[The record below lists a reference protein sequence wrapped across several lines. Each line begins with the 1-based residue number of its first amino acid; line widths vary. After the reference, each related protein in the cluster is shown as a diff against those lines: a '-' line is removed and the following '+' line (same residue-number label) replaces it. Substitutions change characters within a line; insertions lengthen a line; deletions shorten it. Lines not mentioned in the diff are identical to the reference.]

1 MAHRRRVGIR
11 GANPDRKKKH
21 KRCKKRMSLQKV
33 YDKLFAQNCGMDLQ
47 WCDDGFSL
55 EKLYELAGKEDRVLT
70 ITLRHE
76 SPSEQIWGN
85 SITCCI
91 IYTERERLHLLENL
105 KNDVSTFGKVR
116 AKYLLSEF
124 TNEQIDRL
132 KSEGFDSQDAIEILI
147 APQLTPSNVYGS
159 EEKRELNT
167 IEIPLAPEPPLEE
180 LKFQFYGLCRFLED
194 GMILTPSE
202 HVDFLALKLI
212 FNMKL
217 TDDEKLEVY
226 DGEGKI
232 HNNEVARSYLLFRSR
247 MTTLSEEKK
256 AAQTKLESIRL
267 QERCA
272 YIDSELKKMGSS
284 VEKLKIANVKV
295 CGHILYNVIRFHERR
310 LNVTGHYPIYLDLKG
325 YVHIGLRHIKEWQ
338 FCDYFAER
346 DKFQLNESDVIT
358 TLQNVVDV
366 INDDYQAKKEVRP
379 DYLYRKYGRDCIYLY
394 GDYYMI
400 HIAAD
405 GRIENFSKVVD
416 KKAMEQS

>member
-85 SITCCI
+85 SITCCL

-217 TDDEKLEVY
+217 TDDEKY
-226 DGEGKI
+226 
-232 HNNEVARSYLLFRSR
+232 
-247 MTTLSEEKK
+247 
-256 AAQTKLESIRL
+256 
-267 QERCA
+267 
-272 YIDSELKKMGSS
+272 
-284 VEKLKIANVKV
+284 
-295 CGHILYNVIRFHERR
+295 
-310 LNVTGHYPIYLDLKG
+310 
-325 YVHIGLRHIKEWQ
+325 
-338 FCDYFAER
+338 
-346 DKFQLNESDVIT
+346 
-358 TLQNVVDV
+358 
-366 INDDYQAKKEVRP
+366 
-379 DYLYRKYGRDCIYLY
+379 
-394 GDYYMI
+394 
-400 HIAAD
+400 IAAD